1 MKTTEKI
8 IAIAVLFAASVLFG
22 YFAVRPAL
30 RRVRKH
36 SNKRKWKDYDDYGW
50 S

>member
-1 MKTTEKI
+1 MKNAEKLVAI
-8 IAIAVLFAASVLFG
+8 IVLFTASILFG

-36 SNKRKWKDYDDYGW
+36 NNKRKWKDYDDYGW
-50 S
+50 T